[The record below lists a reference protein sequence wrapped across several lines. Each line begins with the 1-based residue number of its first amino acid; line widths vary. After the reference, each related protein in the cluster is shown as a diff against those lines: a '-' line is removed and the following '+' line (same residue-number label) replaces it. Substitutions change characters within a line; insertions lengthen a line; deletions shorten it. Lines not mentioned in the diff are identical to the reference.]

1 MSNLKQLRAAVV
13 ALSMA
18 GLLVACGQTMPRPD
32 AGTTGG
38 GAAGGLSTGG
48 GSAGGAGGGMAG
60 GSAMDA
66 GVVTFRTFTA
76 PSTTAVNGSFL
87 FTITAEESAS
97 EGFGFPPPA
106 ASTEPF
112 FIDGWEVKYD
122 HLLTTVDNVT
132 LSSNPDMNPND
143 PSMTGPVVAR
153 ATGPWAIDLAKEGSL
168 DAKEMEGKAF
178 PLVRLTNQNAAAG
191 TPAFSTTAKYAF
203 GFDLV
208 AADINPIDVNLD
220 ADAKAAY
227 QVMRN
232 NGWSYWIKGTATYRG
247 TMGTPACRSTNA
259 AYDYTRIPK
268 VVNFAFGWRVPTSYK
283 NCLNQELMPMDSRGV
298 QLGANGAEAVAQ
310 MTLHNDHPFWD
321 ALEEDAPLRFDAIAA
336 RKSAPVGMT
345 PPATVSVTNADLQG
359 VDFEAL
365 ADAQGTRLP
374 IRYCGATSASERTMG
389 NLAYDPKGVPVN
401 AMGGAMGLKDLYE
414 YMAYNLSTLGHLN
427 AGEGLCVAQRQ
438 YPSPQ

>member
-1 MSNLKQLRAAVV
+1 MSNVNQLRAAAA

-18 GLLVACGQTMPRPD
+18 ALLAACGQPMPTAD
-32 AGTTGG
+32 AG
-38 GAAGGLSTGG
+38 STGG
-48 GSAGGAGGGMAG
+48 GSAGGTAGGAGGGSGGGTGG
-60 GSAMDA
+60 GSTDA
-66 GVVTFRTFTA
+66 GTVTFRSFTA
-76 PSTTAVNGSFL
+76 PSTTPVNGSFL

-106 ASTEPF
+106 GSTEPF

-122 HLLTTVDNVT
+122 HLLATVDNIT
-132 LSSNPDMNPND
+132 LSSNPDMTPANPA
-143 PSMTGPVVAR
+143 MTGPVVAR
-153 ATGPWAIDLAKEGSL
+153 ANGPWAIDLAKEGPV

-178 PLVRLTNQNAAAG
+178 PLVRITNQSAVTG

-208 AADINPIDVNLD
+208 AADANPIDVNLD
-220 ADAKAAY
+220 AEAKAAY
-227 QVMRN
+227 QVMRS

-259 AYDYTRIPK
+259 AYDYARIPK
-268 VVNFAFGWRVPTSYK
+268 VVTFTFGWRVPASYK
-283 NCLNQELMPMDSRGV
+283 NCKNQELMPMDSRGV
-298 QLGANGAEAVAQ
+298 QLASNGGEAVAQ
-310 MTLHNDHPFWD
+310 LTLHNDHPFWD

-336 RKSAPVGMT
+336 RKSVPAGMT
-345 PPATVSVTNADLQG
+345 PPATVAVTNADLQG

-389 NLAYDPKGVPVN
+389 NLAYDPKGVPVS
-401 AMGGAMGLKDLYE
+401 AMGGAAGLKDLYE

-427 AGEGLCVAQRQ
+427 AGEGLCVVERQ